1 MNKLEQTNFLLK
13 INFTN
18 CKNIKKKKKLSK
30 AVFATKPLKFR
41 VYIQEIVTGE

>member
-1 MNKLEQTNFLLK
+1 MNKLEQTKFSA
-13 INFTN
+13 
-18 CKNIKKKKKLSK
+18 KNTFHKLQKYLKKLSK

>member
-18 CKNIKKKKKLSK
+18 CKNIKKKKLLK

>member
-18 CKNIKKKKKLSK
+18 CKNIKKNLFLK
-30 AVFATKPLKFR
+30 AVFATKPLTFR